1 MSKYVLLGKN
11 VQFSKAE
18 DNFYKLQAFLW
29 KAISLVQD
37 KYDEWYFEQGTA
49 ANVINNS
56 ENFVRR
62 LIESVVLEPLY
73 SDLAKEYN
81 LYGIS
86 KSDYFS
92 ACVDISAI
100 DDVRS
105 DAIEVYK
112 NIQYQ
117 LEVEIEEREYN
128 NELRKASQIS
138 FGIGDSLKNAAANAA
153 HGIATSS
160 GNATSR
166 EKAQKQRDELYN
178 DFRELLW
185 NQVKKCVVNC
195 VSNYQDFVNARVAN
209 SILSNYDRESA
220 DAYLENAKTVP
231 DKRDELLVKAFTKC
245 PWNTDVYIYI
255 FENYPNER
263 RNIVSISKNYD
274 VCLTKTINNYL
285 SLEYTVEAQ
294 QNEALAIEAKKKV
307 YQLME
312 EWGVEKSSVID
323 EIECDCLDRL
333 TDGLNEA
340 DEATCNN
347 IKALVEKYDALPHN
361 KEQYFDLITKRI
373 ETIWAKED
381 GEIFDNYLIN
391 TNILC
396 SKEVEQG
403 KVYITEKGRTKDS
416 KKYLTALEHCTQE
429 NIRKARIYHKINTS
443 QLSFFKY
450 IGWALIAL
458 GVLLLIVQEEF
469 SIWTQILP
477 IVIGGFYQYYV
488 STIKKEWEAITVNG
502 KVINSVLLLSNE
514 DFKSKR
520 ACAEPS
526 STNNLVKESKT
537 EGNKE

>member
-1 MSKYVLLGKN
+1 MSKYVLLGKTIK
-11 VQFSKAE
+11 FSRAE
-18 DNFYKLQAFLW
+18 DSFYKLQSFLW
-29 KAISLVQD
+29 KAISHAKD
-37 KYDEWYFEQGTA
+37 KYEQWYLEQGTA

-56 ENFVRR
+56 ETFVIG
-62 LIESVVLEPLY
+62 LMESVVLDPLY
-73 SDLAKEYN
+73 DDLAKEYK
-81 LYGIS
+81 LYGVS
-86 KSDYFS
+86 KSDYLS
-92 ACVDISAI
+92 ACLDTSAI

-105 DAIEVYK
+105 DAIEVYE

-117 LEVEIEEREYN
+117 LEAEIEEREYN
-128 NELRKASQIS
+128 NELRKAGQIS
-138 FGIGDSLKNAAANAA
+138 FGIGDSLKNAASNAA

-160 GNATSR
+160 GNASSR
-166 EKAQKQRDELYN
+166 EKAQKQRATLYN

-185 NQVKKCVVNC
+185 TQIKNSVVNC
-195 VSNYQDFVNARVAN
+195 ISNYQDFVNARAAN
-209 SILSNYDRESA
+209 SILSDYDRESS

-231 DKRDELLVKAFTKC
+231 DKRDELIVKAFTKC
-245 PWNTDVYIYI
+245 PWNTDLYIYV

-274 VCLTKTINNYL
+274 VNLTETVNKYL
-285 SLEYTVEAQ
+285 SMEYTAEAQ
-294 QNEALAIEAKKKV
+294 KNEDLAIEAKKKV

-312 EWGVEKSSVID
+312 EWGIENSSVID
-323 EIECDCLDRL
+323 NIECDCLDRL
-333 TDGLNEA
+333 TAGIDEA

-347 IKALVEKYDALPHN
+347 VKAELEKYDALPHN
-361 KEQYFDLITKRI
+361 KEKYFALITKRI

-396 SKEVEQG
+396 SKDVEQG
-403 KVYITEKGRTKDS
+403 KVYIAEKGRTEDS
-416 KKYLTALEHCTQE
+416 KKYLTAFEHCNQK
-429 NIRKARIYHKINTS
+429 NISKARVYHKINSST
-443 QLSFFKY
+443 LSFLKY

-488 STIKKEWEAITVNG
+488 SNIKKEWEAITVNG
-502 KVINSVLLLSNE
+502 KVINSVLSISNE
-514 DFKSKR
+514 DFKSK
-520 ACAEPS
+520 CAYADSTSTDRS
-526 STNNLVKESKT
+526 SKESKT